1 MSYEMQLPDGSVVE
15 VPDAMPPEQ
24 ARQHMLHQFPDQ
36 FPGRKSGFVPA
47 VKAGFDSG
55 FGSSEHYGAA
65 LAEKAG
71 FPSLAAYLKDKA
83 AKNEQTTAGEFD
95 PTTSEDKGFMARVRQ
110 YVTEPAGGMVG
121 SMGPAMVAGAAGSA
135 VAGPAGGVAGFMAPM
150 AAQEAGEN
158 LKRQESNKQPQN
170 LLSATV
176 VGLAQAAL
184 DRFGFGKALEGV
196 GASKF
201 AMDEAAKLAP
211 EVLSGAMSHEAAT
224 TALGGTLRNMALET
238 AGSAATNTGIGV
250 ANEAM
255 RRAQADQPVAD
266 QGALDAYK
274 NTALTAGA
282 LAPIFGVAHGMGAR
296 AHAADYLG
304 DVHNKGVVDRQ
315 GIAREQQELPEYQ
328 AQQANDVAQQE
339 AQEAAAQ
346 QAAAQQEQ
354 DTAAR
359 NMDQSRRAVATVQ
372 QPGSLD
378 PEHPLQMQP
387 PAQTRDDATAAFTQ
401 NQPDLLGDFSSQ
413 EQPPAQPAPRAA
425 DIAPPEDTATAP
437 LPLEP
442 PAPVE
447 PPAPNPNITTPDMFS
462 AGVFPRA
469 KIWKS
474 GELVGKDLT
483 NPNDVKGLIS
493 SLNKYSKNVEN
504 PERLQALND
513 TIQKLQDTH
522 DALKTGEADGIDQV
536 GQVPAGTDTAPVV
549 GNMGVGDQRAAVPEG
564 LPLSG
569 RGGDSVGD
577 GAAGEDVSGAG
588 EQPAPATV
596 EPVVVPPEE
605 LKTPATN
612 ITAAPTDTAVH
623 DAVQAGDYPGV
634 AAALQADPN
643 PLIAK
648 IGEMASGIKGV
659 KIEHNPDATDLYNPA
674 SKTITVTDPTNT
686 AVVAHEVAHSVMQTA
701 LDHPTKIQ
709 APIVEGINNLF
720 NHVSNKLSADAPY
733 AVKDV
738 HEFVAEGFSNKD
750 FQNTLAK
757 MKYANTTAWGRFT
770 DYVAKMLGLKNDN
783 ALTEFLSLHE
793 ALQKTGLKAK
803 TDTEAG
809 ALYAPPI
816 PGSTLG
822 EHDSI
827 KPEQGIVGK
836 AVDGINELVKTGRA
850 ANRGTVAKAIDDLA
864 WKLEQKYGDSFV
876 GITRHLP
883 ESWRGA
889 TLKDTAGNI
898 HATATELLAASR
910 HAFQVAQSSLKT
922 GFVAKNKE
930 GSWQV
935 MPDKDNNMMALLH
948 AVSALPYP
956 GKQMDVIHDIVTNL
970 SYDERERTAATKNAT
985 AQQVITLA
993 KADKKAAQKLTGNA
1007 AAKAI
1012 SKANA
1017 AIAKAEAQI
1026 DRTQYERP
1034 ASVTDTNI
1042 AMAKTEAQKSEVKAV
1057 LDILHEMNKRTIDT
1071 LEQGGK
1077 IDSTIAKEWRKN
1089 QYYVPLKR
1097 KMDEDPGLVNHAK
1110 TGGTKSRDMSR
1121 FGGSDREV
1129 IDFVE
1134 NVVNQRLYAVNAAM
1148 RNDAGI
1154 HAARELQAANY
1165 PGIHEFPVRPTEAKN
1180 VITLQ
1185 ENGDEKYFKLD
1196 DPNALRSF
1204 QGVRVEMPKFMDSA
1218 EWVTHKFRELVILNP
1233 VTMGRILARHTVE
1246 AWAYGHANKSLLE
1259 TSGSVMRD
1267 FTKAMPGIAKELVTG
1282 TPRETNYE
1290 VKQFGFTGSVE
1301 NTSMLREKQD
1311 ILRTAMKAFNTQ
1323 SGPKN
1328 WASKA
1333 DYVFGAAHHMMMSV
1347 LSEAETVTRE
1357 AAYKQTLAKTGS
1369 VTEAAAAA
1377 RNTLDFRRRGDSVA
1391 LAYASKLVPFFNT
1404 NLQGIYKVYRALVRN
1419 DKMGVTNGQARRTLA
1434 MHGMMMASAATAYS
1448 AMMQDNEAYQAIPKI
1463 QRDTNIMI
1471 PAGDGTFIKIPFPY
1485 EVGAMF
1491 WQVPTQLYNYMSGQ
1505 QSGRELTQ
1513 GLRDTVVEIMPGM
1526 LPQAIK
1532 PALEAGFNHDTFT
1545 NRPIESDRMQKKI
1558 PSERYTDQTSGV
1570 AKMLAAGPVSPV
1582 MMDHLLKGYFGTLG
1596 GYAINTVDALI
1607 GAHTGAPEQPGTK
1620 NPLVKGMFTDPLQ
1633 SEHMEKFY
1641 ELRSLTGQVASTF
1654 KDMVSSGRPEEAR
1667 AFLNKEGPTGV
1678 QNSVMLGLNDAMQ
1691 PLAKSL
1697 SEIRAAEN
1705 TIRNSDASPE
1715 MKRAQ
1720 IEQLKKS
1727 ANEVVKK
1734 AMPTLR
1740 KYSGE

>member
-1 MSYEMQLPDGSVVE
+1 
-15 VPDAMPPEQ
+15 
-24 ARQHMLHQFPDQ
+24 
-36 FPGRKSGFVPA
+36 
-47 VKAGFDSG
+47 
-55 FGSSEHYGAA
+55 
-65 LAEKAG
+65 
-71 FPSLAAYLKDKA
+71 
-83 AKNEQTTAGEFD
+83 
-95 PTTSEDKGFMARVRQ
+95 
-110 YVTEPAGGMVG
+110 
-121 SMGPAMVAGAAGSA
+121 
-135 VAGPAGGVAGFMAPM
+135 
-150 AAQEAGEN
+150 
-158 LKRQESNKQPQN
+158 
-170 LLSATV
+170 
-176 VGLAQAAL
+176 
-184 DRFGFGKALEGV
+184 
-196 GASKF
+196 
-201 AMDEAAKLAP
+201 
-211 EVLSGAMSHEAAT
+211 
-224 TALGGTLRNMALET
+224 
-238 AGSAATNTGIGV
+238 
-250 ANEAM
+250 
-255 RRAQADQPVAD
+255 
-266 QGALDAYK
+266 
-274 NTALTAGA
+274 
-282 LAPIFGVAHGMGAR
+282 
-296 AHAADYLG
+296 
-304 DVHNKGVVDRQ
+304 
-315 GIAREQQELPEYQ
+315 
-328 AQQANDVAQQE
+328 
-339 AQEAAAQ
+339 
-346 QAAAQQEQ
+346 
-354 DTAAR
+354 
-359 NMDQSRRAVATVQ
+359 
-372 QPGSLD
+372 
-378 PEHPLQMQP
+378 
-387 PAQTRDDATAAFTQ
+387 
-401 NQPDLLGDFSSQ
+401 
-413 EQPPAQPAPRAA
+413 
-425 DIAPPEDTATAP
+425 
-437 LPLEP
+437 
-442 PAPVE
+442 
-447 PPAPNPNITTPDMFS
+447 
-462 AGVFPRA
+462 
-469 KIWKS
+469 
-474 GELVGKDLT
+474 
-483 NPNDVKGLIS
+483 
-493 SLNKYSKNVEN
+493 
-504 PERLQALND
+504 
-513 TIQKLQDTH
+513 
-522 DALKTGEADGIDQV
+522 
-536 GQVPAGTDTAPVV
+536 
-549 GNMGVGDQRAAVPEG
+549 
-564 LPLSG
+564 
-569 RGGDSVGD
+569 
-577 GAAGEDVSGAG
+577 
-588 EQPAPATV
+588 
-596 EPVVVPPEE
+596 
-605 LKTPATN
+605 
-612 ITAAPTDTAVH
+612 
-623 DAVQAGDYPGV
+623 
-634 AAALQADPN
+634 
-643 PLIAK
+643 
-648 IGEMASGIKGV
+648 
-659 KIEHNPDATDLYNPA
+659 
-674 SKTITVTDPTNT
+674 
-686 AVVAHEVAHSVMQTA
+686 
-701 LDHPTKIQ
+701 
-709 APIVEGINNLF
+709 
-720 NHVSNKLSADAPY
+720 
-733 AVKDV
+733 V

-1042 AMAKTEAQKSEVKAV
+1042 AMAKTEAQKPEVKAV